1 MTDTSFE
8 ESVNEANQIAAELD
22 AHNEMDTAE
31 LDADIAAEEEARLA
45 AEKAK
50 AEEEARLA
58 AEKAKAE
65 EEARLALEAA
75 ARKAEEE
82 RAAQEAALKK
92 MREEEEA
99 RRLAKLKRE
108 EEAAANAQV
117 VVGTPVAVDGRKKSW
132 IEEIMPDGLCCGARE
147 SGPQAEQDRAEM
159 KALLQTARSAAY
171 KDAGSG
177 KYLKMKNT
185 S

>member
-99 RRLAKLKRE
+99 
-108 EEAAANAQV
+108 AANAQV